1 MVNKTIAID
10 ALIKC
15 QRNASRWSKNDISAS
30 IFLPLSF
37 IAFISLLS
45 LIYVNKIP
53 LLLLTRVFTFYFTGI
68 VLILVYF
75 KSVHKLGGKV
85 TGPEVRIF

>member
-1 MVNKTIAID
+1 MVNKTMAID

-15 QRNASRWSKNDISAS
+15 QRRASKWSKNDISAS

-45 LIYVNKIP
+45 LIYLNKIP
-53 LLLLTRVFTFYFTGI
+53 LLLLTRVFTFYFTRI

-75 KSVHKLGGKV
+75 KGFHEFGSEI
-85 TGPEVRIF
+85 TSTEVRVL